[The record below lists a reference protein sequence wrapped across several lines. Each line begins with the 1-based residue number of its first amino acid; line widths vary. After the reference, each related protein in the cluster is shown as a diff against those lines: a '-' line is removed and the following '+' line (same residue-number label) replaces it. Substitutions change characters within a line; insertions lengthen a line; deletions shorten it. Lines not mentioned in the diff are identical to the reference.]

1 MSAPPATFE
10 VVTAPALHAIEH
22 GSGLPLLALHGF
34 PVDHH
39 VMTGCLEPV
48 FDRDEPIRR
57 IYPDLPWLDASP
69 GDAVSSTRDVLD
81 LVDAFVDE
89 AIGDEPFLLVGE
101 SYGGYLARALVQRR
115 RDQVLGLALICPMV
129 VAEASGRA
137 LPPRT
142 VRRPDPELI
151 AALDPAEAVE
161 FTDVAVIESAET
173 LASFRADVAP
183 GLAAGA
189 AATIAR
195 IRSAYALDEPI
206 ERDEPFAA
214 PTLIVAGRQDWIVG
228 YLDQWDL
235 VEHYPAASFAVLDVA
250 GHNLQFERS
259 ELFGALVRDWLDRV
273 ADEPRA

>member
-1 MSAPPATFE
+1 M
-10 VVTAPALHAIEH
+10 L
-22 GSGLPLLALHGF
+22 
-34 PVDHH
+34 
-39 VMTGCLEPV
+39 
-48 FDRDEPIRR
+48 DR
-57 IYPDLPWLDASP
+57 
-69 GDAVSSTRDVLD
+69 
-81 LVDAFVDE
+81 VDAFVDE

-151 AALDPAEAVE
+151 AALDPAEASE
-161 FTDVAVIESAET
+161 FTDVAVIESADT

-250 GHNLQFERS
+250 GHNLQFERPR
-259 ELFGALVRDWLDRV
+259 LFGALVRDWLDRV